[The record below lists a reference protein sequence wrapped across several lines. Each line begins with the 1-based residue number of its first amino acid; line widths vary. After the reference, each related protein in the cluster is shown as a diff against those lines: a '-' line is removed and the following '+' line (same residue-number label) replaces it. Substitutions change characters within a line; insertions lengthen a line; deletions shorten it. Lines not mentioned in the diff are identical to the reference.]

1 MPFCNFLLTYL
12 NKCASISPIL
22 FYFRRSTVQGR
33 KSLSYA
39 LISSF
44 LFSSLLV
51 PYTFGMESAESK
63 SNVSSQKEN
72 KESFDS
78 SNFSGVTEETIN
90 EFKTLDEY
98 ILENKDSISE
108 EDFIWIIAKVCSLVS
123 KECKKDEQSGRL
135 LYKHVSSQSI
145 KIRKSKE
152 VIEVRIDD
160 RYNNFAD
167 NRTVAYWIIRM
178 LKHFA
183 GIRRLDY
190 SEKFLK
196 DGQTF
201 EVFKTFHCINDLLCD
216 TRDDDKHFYSQWK
229 EKSRW
234 WSPTCDQITINSL
247 LNALSDEYCRK
258 YYRFYS

>member
-1 MPFCNFLLTYL
+1 M
-12 NKCASISPIL
+12 
-22 FYFRRSTVQGR
+22 QGR
-33 KSLSYA
+33 KSLSYF

-44 LFSSLLV
+44 LFSSFLV
-51 PYTFGMESAESK
+51 PYTFGMEGAESK
-63 SNVSSQKEN
+63 SSVNGQKES

-78 SNFSGVTEETIN
+78 SNFSGVTGETIN
-90 EFKTLDEY
+90 EFKSLDEY

-108 EDFIWIIAKVCSLVS
+108 EDFIFIIAKICSLVS
-123 KECKKDEQSGRL
+123 KECKEDEQSGRL

-167 NRTVAYWIIRM
+167 NRTEAYWIIKM

-183 GIRRLDY
+183 GITLLFPNKNFPLD
-190 SEKFLK
+190 K
-196 DGQTF
+196 DTF
-201 EVFKTFHCINDLLCD
+201 GIFKNFGCMYNLLCSIK
-216 TRDDDKHFYSQWK
+216 DDDNHFYSKWK
-229 EKSRW
+229 RS
-234 WSPTCDQITINSL
+234 SDQITVYSL
-247 LNALSDEYCRK
+247 LEALDRKYCYK